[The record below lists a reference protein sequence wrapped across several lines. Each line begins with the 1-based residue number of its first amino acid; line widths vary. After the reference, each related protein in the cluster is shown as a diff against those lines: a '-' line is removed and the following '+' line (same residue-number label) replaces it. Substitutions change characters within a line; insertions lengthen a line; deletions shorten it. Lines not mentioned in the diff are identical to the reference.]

1 MANRYQPRAPR
12 APSSSITA
20 LEVLRSGNA
29 MYPDVEVG
37 SEEGVDPSVFLNSQQ
52 SRLDAYAGGVKAK
65 RDFAVGGGKALWELH
80 KHGALEKFVGKKAVA
95 PTIKEMTDV
104 MTGEKWMGK
113 VAGSGS
119 KATGLRGRVAQL
131 GESSIGKFASK
142 TGGQIATGTKALG
155 AGLKVGAGN
164 VAAGTPFAGAGAG
177 ASAMTSIGAA
187 APPLLAAIAISKLI
201 GRSQM
206 GKQWNKSTNKWLK
219 KATGTGRSK
228 NLLSPWKWRL

>member
-1 MANRYQPRAPR
+1 
-12 APSSSITA
+12 
-20 LEVLRSGNA
+20 

-37 SEEGVDPSVFLNSQQ
+37 SEEGVDPSVFLSSQQ

-65 RDFAVGGGKALWELH
+65 RDFAVGSGKALWELH
-80 KHGALEKFVGKKAVA
+80 KHGALKKFVGKKAVA

-104 MTGEKWMGK
+104 MTGEKWMGE

-131 GESSIGKFASK
+131 GESNIGKFASK
-142 TGGQIATGTKALG
+142 AGGQIA
-155 AGLKVGAGN
+155 
-164 VAAGTPFAGAGAG
+164 AGAKELKFGFDIGAKNLMSKG
-177 ASAMTSIGAA
+177 APHAMSASSSTALAKIGAA
-187 APPLLAAIAISKLI
+187 APPLLAAVAISKLI
-201 GRSQM
+201 GSTKM